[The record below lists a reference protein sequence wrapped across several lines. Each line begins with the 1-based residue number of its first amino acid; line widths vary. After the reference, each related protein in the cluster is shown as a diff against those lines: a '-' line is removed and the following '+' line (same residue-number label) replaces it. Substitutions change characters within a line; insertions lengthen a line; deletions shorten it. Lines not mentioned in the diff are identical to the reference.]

1 MQTVNDMKLVNR
13 PLYAQAREEIL
24 KIVDEMQGFMS
35 KLPSEQELSNRLGV
49 SRNTIREALKSLEN
63 EGVLTSRHG
72 VGTFVLHN
80 TKSMKH
86 NIAVLNSTT
95 TIIESQGFV
104 PGTQD
109 VCFDRRT
116 IQTPVVR
123 HLGGEFSM
131 EVLYVERVRTA
142 NGTPMIFVEDYIPYA
157 DGMLEDY
164 NNFKD
169 KGLFTFLE
177 LFGHQVSFSTCSID
191 AVLSDERLMNRL
203 ALKSPKALLKLQQ
216 THFTTKGIAVL
227 YSDSYFLTDEL
238 DFNLVRKCV
247 E

>member
-1 MQTVNDMKLVNR
+1 MRTVNNMKLVNR

-24 KIVDEMQGFMS
+24 KIIDEMQEFMS
-35 KLPSEQELSNRLGV
+35 RLPSEQELSSRLGV

-95 TIIESQGFV
+95 AIIENQGFA
-104 PGTQD
+104 PGVRD
-109 VCFDRRT
+109 IYFDKRT
-116 IQTPVVR
+116 IQTPVVQ

-142 NGTPMIFVEDYIPYA
+142 NDVPMIFVEDYIPYTNE
-157 DGMLEDY
+157 MLENYSDY
-164 NNFKD
+164 KD

-203 ALKSPKALLKLQQ
+203 SLKSPKALLKLQQ
-216 THFTTKGIAVL
+216 THFSTKGIAIL

-238 DFNLVRKCV
+238 EFNLVRKCV